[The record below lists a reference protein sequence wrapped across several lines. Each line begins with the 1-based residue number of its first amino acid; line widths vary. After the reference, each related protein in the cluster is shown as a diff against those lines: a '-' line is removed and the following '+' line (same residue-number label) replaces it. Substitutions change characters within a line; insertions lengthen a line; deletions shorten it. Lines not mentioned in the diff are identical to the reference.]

1 MPARVRLITAG
12 RRPPADAAG
21 THAVHAIRRHTDE
34 SHAAALVLVGEL
46 LAIGR
51 TEQPVMV
58 QTARHACTAQ
68 SQHSLPAGST

>member
-1 MPARVRLITAG
+1 MPARVRSITAG

-68 SQHSLPAGST
+68 